1 MREFMLM
8 LGDLKL
14 VDGKIISSK
23 DIVDVLSCDNAL
35 VCDASGCYNLELEV
49 TYFDILF

>member
-1 MREFMLM
+1 MLM

-14 VDGKIISSK
+14 
-23 DIVDVLSCDNAL
+23 DIVDVLSYDNAL
-35 VCDASGCYNLELEV
+35 VCDASGCYNFELEV